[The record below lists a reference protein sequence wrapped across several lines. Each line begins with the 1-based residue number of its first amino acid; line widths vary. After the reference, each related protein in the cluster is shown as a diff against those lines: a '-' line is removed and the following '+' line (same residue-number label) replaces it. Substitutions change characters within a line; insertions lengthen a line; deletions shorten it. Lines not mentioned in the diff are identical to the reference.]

1 MSRGR
6 TRFTLPPVPR
16 GVWSTLAALTA
27 WSACALVPPPPR
39 ARVRRGPA
47 FAQPPARVLALPATC
62 QAVEEGVCRLEYPP
76 AVESAARMALE
87 FAGAT
92 LIDSELVNTHVR
104 RRREHVQES
113 TGGVWWSRSS
123 QVEVSGITWNEASPD
138 EQRDLA
144 RELRIGGFLR
154 SDILIGGARGW
165 SQQRTVEVRL
175 EITRAADGAQVWT
188 SRCSVETGD
197 HHATEQALELATR
210 CALDSATL
218 L

>member
-1 MSRGR
+1 MPRRAG
-6 TRFTLPPVPR
+6 PVAAA
-16 GVWSTLAALTA
+16 VAALLG
-27 WSACALVPPPPR
+27 ACALNPPPPV
-39 ARVRRGPA
+39 AHVRRGPA
-47 FAQPPARVLALPATC
+47 FDEPPARVLALPATC
-62 QAVEEGVCRLEYPP
+62 QAVEADVCRPEYPP
-76 AVESAARMALE
+76 AVENAARMALE

-104 RRREHVQES
+104 RRREHIQES
-113 TGGVWWSRSS
+113 SSVGWSSRSTE
-123 QVEVSGITWNEASPD
+123 VEVAGITWNEASPA

-144 RELRIGGFLR
+144 RELRIAGFLR

-165 SQQRTVEVRL
+165 AQQRTVEVRL
-175 EITRAADGAQVWT
+175 EVRRAADGAQVWT
-188 SRCSVETGD
+188 SRCAVETGD